1 MEEVVAKSK
10 LKKHERQMMKEEI
23 TDLTQQVDKDWLDIK
38 GLLSQKVSLLLFN
51 DGTILPI

>member
-51 DGTILPI
+51 DGAILPI